1 MEKLVVPF
9 KQSAEIKAKSVLLF
23 FFLNLPSWL
32 CMLFQLSFAQHAS
45 SRDTYVDEAAAD
57 TSLHV

>member
-9 KQSAEIKAKSVLLF
+9 KQSAEIKAKSVLLIF
-23 FFLNLPSWL
+23 FKPPSWL
-32 CMLFQLSFAQHAS
+32 CMPFQLSFAQHAS

-57 TSLHV
+57 TSLYV